1 MDRMGGCSPERARR
15 LKAFPV
21 GVARTLLFT
30 LLGNA
35 AVEKMIRRRS
45 VAWEWDADND
55 RILTSTSLRD
65 LYGISA
71 LTGVSQGFSLLH
83 PDDYERH
90 QTLVHAAVDRG
101 RGYRSSFRIIRP
113 DTERVV
119 WIDERAEAIGRGGT
133 GPPMLIGVAFDAGVR
148 HHRGVAPSVVRA
160 LDALEAFGDALLT
173 TYAANLRHA
182 QPRAT
187 QVVAGQWIQWA
198 ESAFSDRDTV

>member
-1 MDRMGGCSPERARR
+1 
-15 LKAFPV
+15 
-21 GVARTLLFT
+21 
-30 LLGNA
+30 
-35 AVEKMIRRRS
+35 MIRRPSGRPS
-45 VAWEWDADND
+45 HPSGDVPARAVTWEWDAETD
-55 RILTSTSLRD
+55 RILASPSLRD

-71 LTGVSQGFSLLH
+71 ITGVSQGFSLLH
-83 PDDYERH
+83 PDDYDRH

-119 WIDERAEAIGRGGT
+119 WIDERAEAIGRGCA

-148 HHRGVAPSVVRA
+148 HNRRAAPSVVHA
-160 LDALEAFGDALLT
+160 LDALEIFGDALLT

-187 QVVAGQWIQWA
+187 HVVAGQWIQWA
-198 ESAFSDRDTV
+198 ELAFSNRNTV